1 MNISHI
7 ENEELSLRIY
17 QACIDAGFDDCG
29 IISIEDMDTYIANT
43 RKRIEA
49 VPVSAGFYKNA
60 ISGTEEIRARFPWAK
75 SIVICLSQTTKYK
88 YPKELQGLYAKSFFI
103 SRDSVKNGPEHLQ
116 KHKLGRWFDE
126 NQIEW
131 TGAIKENGSGIWGL
145 RHAAQAAGIGIIRRN
160 NFLYNEDGSWIE
172 LDSFLIGEHCRL
184 YQDRKFAPCPTGC
197 TVCQKACPSSALCA
211 PYTLNPFHCVSFI
224 NTFGRGIVPEGLQG
238 EQLGT
243 WIVGCDACQDACPF
257 NRRHDWSQGED
268 YPGLGALVEI
278 MQPENILSASS
289 EQLENICL
297 RSSDHLQ
304 PKDSEVLKT
313 NAERV
318 LHNRNI
324 QKSIVI

>member
-184 YQDRKFAPCPTGC
+184 YQERKFTPCPTGC
-197 TVCQKACPSSALCA
+197 TICQKACPTSALHA

>member
-29 IISIEDMDTYIANT
+29 IISIEDMNTYIANT

-49 VPVSAGFYKNA
+49 VPASAGLYKNA
-60 ISGTEEIRARFPWAK
+60 ISETEEIRTRFPWAK
-75 SIVICLSQTTKYK
+75 SIVICLSQISKYK

-131 TGAIKENGSGIWGL
+131 TGAIKENGSSIWGL

-184 YQDRKFAPCPTGC
+184 YQDRKFTPCPTGC
-197 TVCQKACPSSALCA
+197 TICQKACPSSALRA

-224 NTFGRGIVPEGLQG
+224 NTFGRGIVPDGLQE